1 MKCLQQCKQ
10 YRLLVLCTFLMIMT
24 LMTLPRSVSA
34 GGRRSKQSRHS
45 LDRRNGRER
54 LPIQPD
60 DPSGSS
66 RGRGRGSRKKASGK
80 FIIKKSHTNKDMKN
94 LSTTYHKYIFDYF
107 LHNVSLQDNT
117 KLLDVICFYLIATL
131 NRVHLK
137 YMFEALSC

>member
-10 YRLLVLCTFLMIMT
+10 YRLFVLCTFLMIMT

-80 FIIKKSHTNKDMKN
+80 FIIKKSHTNKDMK
-94 LSTTYHKYIFDYF
+94 IFIFSSIIPSSFPCFCSGGQVIFNKILILERVEY
-107 LHNVSLQDNT
+107 LNT
-117 KLLDVICFYLIATL
+117 KTSQRER
-131 NRVHLK
+131 N
-137 YMFEALSC
+137 

>member
-1 MKCLQQCKQ
+1 
-10 YRLLVLCTFLMIMT
+10 MT
-24 LMTLPRSVSA
+24 LMTLPRPVSA

-80 FIIKKSHTNKDMKN
+80 FSIKKSHKNKDMKN
-94 LSTTYHKYIFDYF
+94 CTINTFLIIFFTNFHYKITQ
-107 LHNVSLQDNT
+107 S
-117 KLLDVICFYLIATL
+117 Y
-131 NRVHLK
+131 
-137 YMFEALSC
+137 

>member
-1 MKCLQQCKQ
+1 
-10 YRLLVLCTFLMIMT
+10 MT

-80 FIIKKSHTNKDMKN
+80 FSIKKSHTKKD
-94 LSTTYHKYIFDYF
+94 STINTFLIIFYTNF
-107 LHNVSLQDNT
+107 HYKITQS
-117 KLLDVICFYLIATL
+117 Y
-131 NRVHLK
+131 
-137 YMFEALSC
+137 

>member
-1 MKCLQQCKQ
+1 
-10 YRLLVLCTFLMIMT
+10 MT

-80 FIIKKSHTNKDMKN
+80 FIIKKSHTNKDMKILRTIN
-94 LSTTYHKYIFDYF
+94 TFLIIFYI
-107 LHNVSLQDNT
+107 
-117 KLLDVICFYLIATL
+117 
-131 NRVHLK
+131 
-137 YMFEALSC
+137 MFHYKITQSY

>member
-10 YRLLVLCTFLMIMT
+10 YRLFVLCTFLMIMT
-24 LMTLPRSVSA
+24 LMTLPRPVSA

-80 FIIKKSHTNKDMKN
+80 FSIKKSHKNKNMEI
-94 LSTTYHKYIFDYF
+94 L
-107 LHNVSLQDNT
+107 
-117 KLLDVICFYLIATL
+117 
-131 NRVHLK
+131 R
-137 YMFEALSC
+137 

>member
-1 MKCLQQCKQ
+1 MKCLQQSKQ
-10 YRLLVLCTFLMIMT
+10 YRLFVLCTFLMIMT

-80 FIIKKSHTNKDMKN
+80 FSINPSHTNKD
-94 LSTTYHKYIFDYF
+94 TTYDKYIFDYF
-107 LHNVSLQDNT
+107 LHKFSLQDNT

>member
-1 MKCLQQCKQ
+1 
-10 YRLLVLCTFLMIMT
+10 MT

-80 FIIKKSHTNKDMKN
+80 FGVKKLHKNKIMKN
-94 LSTTYHKYIFDYF
+94 CTINIF
-107 LHNVSLQDNT
+107 L
-117 KLLDVICFYLIATL
+117 IIFYTNFHYKITQS
-131 NRVHLK
+131 
-137 YMFEALSC
+137 Y

>member
-80 FIIKKSHTNKDMKN
+80 FSIKKLHKNKDMKN
-94 LSTTYHKYIFDYF
+94 STYHKYIFDYF

>member
-1 MKCLQQCKQ
+1 
-10 YRLLVLCTFLMIMT
+10 MIMT

-94 LSTTYHKYIFDYF
+94 Y
-107 LHNVSLQDNT
+107 VP
-117 KLLDVICFYLIATL
+117 
-131 NRVHLK
+131 
-137 YMFEALSC
+137 

>member
-1 MKCLQQCKQ
+1 
-10 YRLLVLCTFLMIMT
+10 MT

-80 FIIKKSHTNKDMKN
+80 FSIKKLHKNKDMK
-94 LSTTYHKYIFDYF
+94 STINTFLIIFYIM
-107 LHNVSLQDNT
+107 
-117 KLLDVICFYLIATL
+117 FYYKITQS
-131 NRVHLK
+131 
-137 YMFEALSC
+137 Y

>member
-80 FIIKKSHTNKDMKN
+80 FIIKKSHTNKDMKI
-94 LSTTYHKYIFDYF
+94 STYHKYIFDYF

>member
-10 YRLLVLCTFLMIMT
+10 YRLFVLCTFLMIMT

-80 FIIKKSHTNKDMKN
+80 FSIKTSHTNKDMKN
-94 LSTTYHKYIFDYF
+94 CTINTFLIIFYTNF
-107 LHNVSLQDNT
+107 HYKITQS
-117 KLLDVICFYLIATL
+117 Y
-131 NRVHLK
+131 
-137 YMFEALSC
+137 

>member
-1 MKCLQQCKQ
+1 
-10 YRLLVLCTFLMIMT
+10 MT

-80 FIIKKSHTNKDMKN
+80 FSIKKLHKNKD
-94 LSTTYHKYIFDYF
+94 STINTFLIIFYTNF
-107 LHNVSLQDNT
+107 HYKITQS
-117 KLLDVICFYLIATL
+117 Y
-131 NRVHLK
+131 
-137 YMFEALSC
+137 